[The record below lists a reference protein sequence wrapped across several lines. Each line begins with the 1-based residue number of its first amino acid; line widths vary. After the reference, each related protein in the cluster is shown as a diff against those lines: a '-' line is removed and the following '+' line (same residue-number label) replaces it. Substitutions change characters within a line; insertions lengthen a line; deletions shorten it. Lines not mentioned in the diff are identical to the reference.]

1 MKKILNI
8 HVLSFLILIYFS
20 KSVLAAAPMLM
31 MNHPTTSLTNPQ
43 AIASADGHC
52 LGTSH
57 SEHNGQHLGP
67 EQHVEMSQ
75 HSAAHGAGAGAG
87 EIQCEATC
95 QCCVG
100 SCSTFALL
108 SADNANQA
116 INSRDVTS
124 DFDLQLLPQHASS
137 LFKPPIFS

>member
-8 HVLSFLILIYFS
+8 HVFSFLILIYFS

-31 MNHPTTSLTNPQ
+31 MNHPTTSQTKPQ
-43 AIASADGHC
+43 ATASADGHC

-57 SEHNGQHLGP
+57 SEHDGQHLGP
-67 EQHVEMSQ
+67 EQHIEMSQ
-75 HSAAHGAGAGAG
+75 HSAAHGAGAG

-108 SADNANQA
+108 FADNTNQA